1 MPTQEIIPSADG
13 GFTLAPVAAPVPAG
27 LRKSYFADEEG
38 EGIYHFAVRLDNKRV
53 YCRELTEA
61 ALDEYLEKQ
70 NSIAQRNQALRADV
84 SAENAESIARG
95 LLSEQRALALEV
107 LQKTIVGWDLPIP
120 FVAGAAGRLSM
131 SARINLATKVVQAST
146 SGEDAVPLADGS

>member
-1 MPTQEIIPSADG
+1 MPDQEIIPSADG
-13 GFTLAPVAAPVPAG
+13 GFTLAPVVAPVPAG

-61 ALDEYLEKQ
+61 ALDDYLEKQ
-70 NSIAQRNQALRADV
+70 NSIAQRNQALRADP

-95 LLSEQRALALEV
+95 LLTEQRALALEV
-107 LQKTIVGWDLPIP
+107 LHKTIVGWDLPIA
-120 FVAGAAGRLSM
+120 FVTGAAGRLSM